1 MTTNSIIG
9 SRLGIPV
16 SPQKV
21 RLIPT
26 PEDPYK
32 WAFIPQKR
40 HLFQKQ
46 LSEHCIRAYKE
57 ILTGIDDEAFEAI
70 PADTNDS
77 QSRASSATVAEVT
90 PEKTSNLE
98 AQTKPAASF
107 TAKINE
113 LTSHN
118 LRLMTELEQWRSAAS
133 QAERLN
139 RELEAKLKAGQ
150 LDAGALQQENG
161 RMKEACHR
169 NSWAA
174 NFFRARAAQ
183 SDAVIKEISR
193 TLESAK
199 AKIPVV
205 SPDP

>member
-1 MTTNSIIG
+1 LITDSIIG

-16 SPQKV
+16 SPEEV
-21 RLIPT
+21 RLIPK

-57 ILTGIDDEAFEAI
+57 ISRGIDDEAFEAI

-77 QSRASSATVAEVT
+77 QSRATATIAEVIS
-90 PEKTSNLE
+90 EKTSNLE
-98 AQTKPAASF
+98 VQTKPAASF

-118 LRLMTELEQWRSAAS
+118 IRLMTELEH
-133 QAERLN
+133 AERLN
-139 RELEAKLKAGQ
+139 SELEANLKAAQ
-150 LDAGALQQENG
+150 LDANALQQENE
-161 RMKEACHR
+161 RMKEACYR
-169 NSWAA
+169 NSLAA
-174 NFFRARAAQ
+174 NFFRAKATQ
-183 SDAVIKEISR
+183 LDAVIKEISS

-205 SPDP
+205 SPGP